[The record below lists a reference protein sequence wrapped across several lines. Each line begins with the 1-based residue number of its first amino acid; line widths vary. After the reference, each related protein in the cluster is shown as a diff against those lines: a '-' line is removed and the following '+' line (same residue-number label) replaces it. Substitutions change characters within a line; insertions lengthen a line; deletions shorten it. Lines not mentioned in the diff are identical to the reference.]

1 MKFFR
6 YGPIMD
12 FLTDVEAAVA
22 TEHAILLSLIAVTIF
37 GAVTYFGST
46 VAHKLYD
53 TSIAMLP
60 F

>member
-1 MKFFR
+1 
-6 YGPIMD
+6 MD